1 MELRK
6 VLQEYIPFWNQ
17 LTSTEQLVLEQKVTK
32 EKVKKGTILHN
43 GEIDCLGLL
52 IVVSGGLR
60 AYTVSEEGKA
70 ITLYRLLEHD
80 MCLFTASCI
89 MSNVDFEIVIE
100 TREDSE
106 VLVIPTPVYQKL
118 MNTSLPV
125 SKYTNEL
132 MASHFSDVMWVM
144 EKILNKSFDAR
155 LAGFLIEETRISKT
169 NILKMTHEEIA
180 NNLGTAREVVTRMLK
195 YFQAEELVILS
206 RGSIE
211 LIDKES
217 LEKVAGNSLR

>member
-1 MELRK
+1 MK
-6 VLQEYIPFWNQ
+6 HILQAYIPFWNQ
-17 LTSTEQLVLEQKVTK
+17 LTISEQSILEQNVFR

-52 IVVSGGLR
+52 IVIQGGLR

-80 MCLFTASCI
+80 MCLFSASCI
-89 MSNVDFEIVIE
+89 MQNVDFEIVIE
-100 TREDSE
+100 TREDSD
-106 VLVIPTPVYQKL
+106 VLVIPTPIYKKL
-118 MNTSLPV
+118 MDTSLPV

-132 MASHFSDVMWVM
+132 MASHFSDVMWIM
-144 EKILNKSFDAR
+144 EQILNKSFDAR
-155 LAGFLIEETRISKT
+155 LAGFLIEESRIARS

-195 YFQAEELVILS
+195 YFQTEELVVLS
-206 RGSIE
+206 RGKIE
-211 LIDKES
+211 LLNPKN
-217 LEKVAGNSLR
+217 LENVAGNSLR